1 LSGYG
6 FPFDMK
12 HFVFYQRLILG
23 YERIKRLHDLTG
35 SKPFYQLIKLLTRII
50 DDPEL
55 KQAALCLEKNAE
67 IFNELRQ
74 ALRITLPDGKQGL
87 NDDGEA
93 CEMKS
98 IAERVGKFVEKY
110 DSSVDRFHRKMIE
123 QIQKYDDKLFA
134 DPIPITVDGQ
144 VVEVQP
150 QRTNNIMERF
160 FRYLKRLLRKRSGS
174 VSVKR
179 SLAAMLPG
187 TVLVK
192 NLEDK
197 EYLELLLNGT
207 SGLEE
212 RFSQIDSRLFLSE
225 FSKMKSNNK
234 KIPAAARKLIREDHS
249 LDKIEK
255 MFLATAS

>member
-1 LSGYG
+1 
-6 FPFDMK
+6 
-12 HFVFYQRLILG
+12 
-23 YERIKRLHDLTG
+23 
-35 SKPFYQLIKLLTRII
+35 
-50 DDPEL
+50 
-55 KQAALCLEKNAE
+55 
-67 IFNELRQ
+67 
-74 ALRITLPDGKQGL
+74 
-87 NDDGEA
+87 
-93 CEMKS
+93 
-98 IAERVGKFVEKY
+98 
-110 DSSVDRFHRKMIE
+110 
-123 QIQKYDDKLFA
+123 
-134 DPIPITVDGQ
+134 
-144 VVEVQP
+144 
-150 QRTNNIMERF
+150 
-160 FRYLKRLLRKRSGS
+160 
-174 VSVKR
+174 
-179 SLAAMLPG
+179 MLPG

>member
-1 LSGYG
+1 
-6 FPFDMK
+6 
-12 HFVFYQRLILG
+12 
-23 YERIKRLHDLTG
+23 
-35 SKPFYQLIKLLTRII
+35 
-50 DDPEL
+50 
-55 KQAALCLEKNAE
+55 
-67 IFNELRQ
+67 
-74 ALRITLPDGKQGL
+74 
-87 NDDGEA
+87 
-93 CEMKS
+93 
-98 IAERVGKFVEKY
+98 
-110 DSSVDRFHRKMIE
+110 
-123 QIQKYDDKLFA
+123 
-134 DPIPITVDGQ
+134 
-144 VVEVQP
+144 
-150 QRTNNIMERF
+150 MERF